1 MISIKIEGL
10 FRPVSCMPIDVR
22 DKTLLD
28 IIIKGETIAI
38 VLKTLDFFKK
48 DTNVIIVKRNE
59 LIGMHS
65 YGENTLEL
73 YFKVFPSILLKVE
86 TNKIDTISAILKLE
100 LIGNNQAS
108 TDLLGIN
115 T

>member
-1 MISIKIEGL
+1 MT
-10 FRPVSCMPIDVR
+10 V
-22 DKTLLD
+22 
-28 IIIKGETIAI
+28 
-38 VLKTLDFFKK
+38 K
-48 DTNVIIVKRNE
+48 DTNIILVKRNE

-73 YFKVFPSILLKVE
+73 YFRVFPSISLKVE
-86 TNKIDTISAILKLE
+86 IGKIDTISELLKKE
-100 LIGNNQAS
+100 LIGNNQ